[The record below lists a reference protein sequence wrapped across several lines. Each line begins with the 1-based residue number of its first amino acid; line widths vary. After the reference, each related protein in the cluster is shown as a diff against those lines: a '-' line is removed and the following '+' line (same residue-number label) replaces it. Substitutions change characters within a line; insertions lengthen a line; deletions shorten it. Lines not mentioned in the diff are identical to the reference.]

1 LIILKFGGTS
11 LADGARIRRAVSL
24 VTDRIAKQPIVVVSA
39 LSGVTDM
46 LIALGRKALT
56 EPTSADPVRDRH
68 RAVLGEL
75 DLPTDLLDDDLEEL
89 DDLLRG
95 VGLVN
100 ELSARSADSIT
111 SFGERLSCR
120 IVAAHL
126 EATGHPAAAVRTDR
140 AGLLTDSR
148 YGSASVREEAYTTLP
163 SHLRELDGTLVLTG
177 FLGHDEDGNT
187 TTLGRGGSDFTAAI
201 VGRAMGAREIQ
212 IWTDVDGVMTANP
225 TIVPTARTI
234 EVLSFAEAS
243 ELAYY
248 GAKVVHPATMIP
260 AVRENIPIRVLNT
273 LRPEGSGTLVLRDC
287 GTPAGV
293 VKSIA
298 SKGAIILIHITSS
311 RMLLHHGFLARIFE
325 IFGRLEIV
333 IDMIATSE
341 VSVSVTTDSRDAVE
355 AAVTEISTFAQVE
368 VEEPM
373 GIICLVGEGIRHTV
387 GTPGRIFGVLAE
399 ENISVRMISMGAGGT
414 NISMLVNDDEIS
426 AGVGALHRVCF
437 EGSPTSS

>member
-1 LIILKFGGTS
+1 LIVLKFGGTS
-11 LADGARIRRAVSL
+11 LADASRIRRAASL
-24 VTDRIAKQPIVVVSA
+24 VADRIDDRPIVVVSA
-39 LSGVTDM
+39 MAGVTDM
-46 LIALGRKALT
+46 LISLGRRALT
-56 EPTSADPVRDRH
+56 DRATAEEVRRRH
-68 RAVLGEL
+68 VAVLGEL
-75 DLPTDLLDDDLEEL
+75 ELPDDMLDDDLDEL

-95 VGLVN
+95 IRLVG
-100 ELSARSADSIT
+100 ELSPRSSDAVM
-111 SFGERLSCR
+111 SFGERLSSR
-120 IVAAHL
+120 IFAAHL
-126 EATGHPAAAVRTDR
+126 ESTGRPARAVRTDR
-140 AGLLTDSR
+140 AGLLTDGR
-148 YGSASVREEAYTTLP
+148 FGAASLREEAYPALRA
-163 SHLRELDGTLVLTG
+163 HLEKLEGTLVLTG

-201 VGRAMGAREIQ
+201 VGRAMVAREIQ

-225 TIVPTARTI
+225 TIVSTARTI

-273 LRPEGSGTLVLRDC
+273 LRPEGRGTLVLREC

-298 SKGAIILIHITSS
+298 SKGGIILIHITSS

-341 VSVSVTTDSRDAVE
+341 VSVSVTTDSRDAVD
-355 AAVTEISTFAQVE
+355 AAVKEISAFAEVE

-373 GIICLVGEGIRHTV
+373 GIICLVGEGIRRTV
-387 GTPGRIFGVLAE
+387 GAPGRIFAVLAE
-399 ENISVRMISMGAGGT
+399 EGISVRMISMGAGGT
-414 NISMLVNDDEIS
+414 NISMLVKDDEIPP
-426 AGVGALHRVCF
+426 GVRALHRVCF
-437 EGSPTSS
+437 EGSPAG